1 LEENTE
7 EVWSLINDPKTHVFL
22 AGLGKIAQVFDKVM
36 GERAGS
42 PETWQAI
49 KQHLVKEKRW
59 SELIY

>member
-1 LEENTE
+1 
-7 EVWSLINDPKTHVFL
+7 
-22 AGLGKIAQVFDKVM
+22 M